1 MRISDWSSDV
11 CSSDLGALG
20 TYPRRRRSKAVP
32 DTFLAR
38 RGEPAYRVEPARRT
52 IGREHADER
61 MADQVLLRHRVAHPD
76 LLHLHAAVGGAV
88 ALSSHQED
96 YATGARIGCGVL
108 DRPFLVVESG
118 EPPTYRPAALQC

>member
-32 DTFLAR
+32 DTFPAR

-61 MADQVLLRHRVAHPD
+61 MADEILLRNRAAQPAFLHR
-76 LLHLHAAVGGAV
+76 HAAVGAAV
-88 ALSSHQED
+88 AIVAHQED
-96 YATGARIGCGVL
+96 AAFGDRIG
-108 DRPFLVVESG
+108 
-118 EPPTYRPAALQC
+118 